1 MLKTNNYLD
10 KNDDIVK
17 SVVAL
22 VQVDTAKG
30 KADFFIGISRE
41 KIKQGRIL
49 ETRTMNMT
57 FDRNENPFEFA
68 YRKAKEPREIP
79 VYNPQTG
86 KEEIKVVD
94 GIFAGWE
101 DFYL

>member
-10 KNDDIVK
+10 KDDDIVK

-30 KADFFIGISRE
+30 KADFHIGISRE
-41 KIKQGRIL
+41 KIKQGHIL
-49 ETRTMNMT
+49 ETRTMYIK

-68 YRKAKEPREIP
+68 YRKAKEKREIP
-79 VYNPQTG
+79 WYNPETH
-86 KEEIKVVD
+86 KEETKFVD
-94 GIFAGWE
+94 GLFTGWTDYIE
-101 DFYL
+101 